1 MFKWKC
7 IKEVRK
13 LVFSKKKKQINSN
26 KKALI
31 SASYPDSV
39 ISEQFR
45 MIQTNIK
52 FSLIKEQNKVILI
65 TSPSNGEGKST
76 TAANLAITISQQK
89 EKVLLID
96 ANLRNPA
103 LHSYFKISNS
113 NGLVDV
119 LNGRIPFYDA
129 IIHTEIGRLD
139 LLPSGQI
146 PENPVELLGSQKMQ
160 DLLSIALRSYNTI
173 LIDSKSIL
181 DVTDT
186 KLLAHQC
193 DGVVLVIQN
202 GKTKFEK
209 AAEAKKVLEFA
220 KAKLVGV
227 VMIQ

>member
-1 MFKWKC
+1 MVINK
-7 IKEVRK
+7 R
-13 LVFSKKKKQINSN
+13 KKQSADN

-52 FSLIKEQNKVILI
+52 FSLAGEKSKIILI
-65 TSPSNGEGKST
+65 TSPSDGEGKST
-76 TAANLAITISQQK
+76 TAANLAITLSQQK

-103 LHSYFKISNS
+103 LHSFFNNSNA

-119 LNGRIPFYDA
+119 LSGRIPFHDA

-146 PENPVELLGSQKMQ
+146 PDNPVELLGSQKMQ
-160 DLLSIALRSYNTI
+160 EFLSVALRSYNTI

-181 DVTDT
+181 EVTDT
-186 KLLAHQC
+186 KLLANQC
-193 DGVVLVIQN
+193 DGVVLVIQY

-227 VMIQ
+227 VMNQ

>member
-1 MFKWKC
+1 MIINK
-7 IKEVRK
+7 R
-13 LVFSKKKKQINSN
+13 KKQVAANT
-26 KKALI
+26 KALI

-52 FSLIKEQNKVILI
+52 FSLAGEQNKIILI
-65 TSPSNGEGKST
+65 TSPSDREGKST
-76 TAANLAITISQQK
+76 TAVNLAITLSQQK

-103 LHSYFKISNS
+103 LHSFFNNSNV

-119 LNGRIPFYDA
+119 LSGRIPFHDA
-129 IIHTEIGRLD
+129 LMHTEIGRLD

-146 PENPVELLGSQKMQ
+146 PDNPVELLGSQKMQ
-160 DLLSIALRSYNTI
+160 ELLSIALRSYNTI

-181 DVTDT
+181 NVTDT
-186 KLLAHQC
+186 KLLANQC
-193 DGVVLVIQN
+193 DGVVLVIQY
-202 GKTKFEK
+202 GKTKFDE
-209 AAEAKKVLEFA
+209 AANAKKVLELA

-227 VMIQ
+227 VMNQ

>member
-1 MFKWKC
+1 
-7 IKEVRK
+7 VRQ
-13 LVFSKKKKQINSN
+13 LVINKRKKQSAANT
-26 KKALI
+26 KALI

-52 FSLIKEQNKVILI
+52 FSLAGEKSKIILI
-65 TSPSNGEGKST
+65 TSPSDGEGKST
-76 TAANLAITISQQK
+76 TAANLAITLSQQK

-103 LHSYFKISNS
+103 LHSFFNHSNV

-119 LNGRIPFYDA
+119 LSGRIPFHDA
-129 IIHTEIGRLD
+129 ITHTEIGRLD

-146 PENPVELLGSQKMQ
+146 PDNPVELLGSQKMQ
-160 DLLSIALRSYNTI
+160 ELLSVALRSYNTI

-186 KLLAHQC
+186 KLLAKQC
-193 DGVVLVIQN
+193 DGVVLVIQY

-209 AAEAKKVLEFA
+209 AAEAKKVLQFA

-227 VMIQ
+227 VMNQ